1 MSLKFISLQQKK
13 KKKKKFRTK
22 DFISTIVTIVVDV

>member
-1 MSLKFISLQQKK
+1 MSLKFISLQKK
-13 KKKKKFRTK
+13 KKKNFRTK